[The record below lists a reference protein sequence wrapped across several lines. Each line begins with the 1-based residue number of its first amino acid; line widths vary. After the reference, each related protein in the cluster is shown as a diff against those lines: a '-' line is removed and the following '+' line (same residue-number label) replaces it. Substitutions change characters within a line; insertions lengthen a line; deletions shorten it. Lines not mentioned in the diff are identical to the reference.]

1 MLTEYIRAAMRHAL
15 YEYWD
20 DDKVFFGKIPQLEG
34 VLTTGKTLEE
44 CREELEEIVED
55 WLLLSLRK
63 NLPIPM
69 IDGMSLEIKEA
80 A

>member
-1 MLTEYIRAAMRHAL
+1 MLTDYIKAAMRHAH

-34 VLTTGKTLEE
+34 VLTTGKTLED

-69 IDGMSLEIKEA
+69 ID
-80 A
+80 